1 MVKVFTDR
9 PPSGEP
15 TQAQSPDDLQA
26 LFREARRRRRIRRA
40 WWTGG
45 IALALLVARVAV
57 GVTHAGPGRP
67 VGTPLATARV
77 HPYVNAKAF
86 SHQGTLAFIS
96 QDTLWVL
103 DGSDRSVRDVYV
115 PKGLTPMAPTISPD
129 GKWLAYLARRPGNNV
144 ITSELWIAEANGTG
158 AREVSGLAVGR
169 LFGWSPSGDLL
180 GVTTDTS
187 VNYGTGKVAH
197 LYPTATAVQL
207 VEPDG
212 SARQLVAV
220 PTAGSS
226 LQIENAVW
234 SPNGHA
240 VAVSTWPIGA
250 VNGVAAVTAYP
261 VSGGKPTP
269 WFSIASTA
277 RLPGICTGCGG
288 QNTIADL
295 AGWWSKWGIGFWV
308 YSSGATHNF
317 DNTALELLTAP
328 GATPRIIGKTL
339 SGGETDAISAN
350 ASSSLAIVASTAGR
364 SYGVGKEVEVCERAS
379 LACSPLPGASTWTGP
394 DNLTCPIP
402 NCGPLPVPGTAGSG
416 VTLDPEWSP
425 NGTVLA
431 YVKSP
436 QWLTPGWP
444 SLAWYAAHEL
454 FVWNPATNATRQI
467 ADISGISV
475 PTWSRNGKDLLYVAN
490 DGLWLVPV
498 GGGNAV
504 EIEHPLFPLKQWDHI
519 DQSATIS
526 YYGQIAWNAQ
536 FSWSSP

>member
-1 MVKVFTDR
+1 M
-9 PPSGEP
+9 
-15 TQAQSPDDLQA
+15 
-26 LFREARRRRRIRRA
+26 
-40 WWTGG
+40 
-45 IALALLVARVAV
+45 
-57 GVTHAGPGRP
+57 
-67 VGTPLATARV
+67 
-77 HPYVNAKAF
+77 
-86 SHQGTLAFIS
+86 
-96 QDTLWVL
+96 
-103 DGSDRSVRDVYV
+103 
-115 PKGLTPMAPTISPD
+115 
-129 GKWLAYLARRPGNNV
+129 
-144 ITSELWIAEANGTG
+144 
-158 AREVSGLAVGR
+158 SGLAIGS

-212 SARQLVAV
+212 SARQLLAV
-220 PTAGSS
+220 PWAGSS
-226 LQIENAVW
+226 PLQIENAVW
-234 SPNGHA
+234 SPNGNA

-261 VSGGKPTP
+261 ISGGKPTP

-277 RLPGICTGCGG
+277 KLPGICTGCGG

-295 AGWWSKWGIGFWV
+295 AGWWSKWGIGFWA

-350 ASSSLAIVASTAGR
+350 ANGSLAIVASTAGR
-364 SYGVGKEVEVCERAS
+364 SYGVGKEVEMCERDS

-394 DNLTCPIP
+394 DNLTCPIAD
-402 NCGPLPVPGTAGSG
+402 CGPLPLPGTAGSG

-444 SLAWYAAHEL
+444 SLAWYQAHEL

-467 ADISGISV
+467 ADVRGISV

-490 DGLWLVPV
+490 DGLWFVPV
-498 GGGNAV
+498 KGGRDV
-504 EIEHPLFPLKQWDHI
+504 EIEHPLFPMKQWDHI
-519 DQSATIS
+519 NQSETIS
-526 YYGQIAWNAQ
+526 YYGQIAWIAQ
-536 FSWSSP
+536 FSWWSPAMNPSSQGAPQASIYWPPTRLEGSLYSAAERSSHSRWDS